1 MAAIWAFNAFTIMKA
16 GQVPD
21 MDAKGRHAA
30 TPSQPAHG
38 APDKRTAAGSR
49 WLTPALQSF
58 GLCLLFAAMVWGGV
72 SVYVCLLVGL
82 LILWLPIFLPSLFA
96 GRTPVAE
103 EEAGED
109 GMTRLTRDL
118 SRSTSHNALSAAAVA
133 FSVRQLAGKLQS
145 QVNAAEQIVS
155 SADVMIA
162 TERATSTLSQQ
173 ALTAASQ
180 ARESSGAGLSVL
192 NESIGLMH
200 QLSERADSSREL
212 IEALSQRSEDIQ
224 RVTAVIQSIASQ
236 TNLLALNAAIE
247 AARAGEHGRG
257 FAVVADEVRGLAGRT
272 ATATSE
278 VGEMVVDIQQRT
290 RQVVEQ
296 IRQLSGDLSGG
307 VAQVESTGQQLANIA
322 QLAVGVE
329 QQVGEIARGAQ
340 TNQEQLSSLFV
351 AVEQMRSDLAIS
363 DDQTRRLAQSA
374 LQMEEQAETISERLA
389 QVGLDDYHQRI
400 YDLARE
406 GASQIAATFEQDID
420 QGRVSLTDLFDR
432 TYQPIANTSPA
443 KYQTRFDRYTDQTL
457 PAIQEPLLTR
467 HEGLVF
473 AIACTQQGYV
483 PTHNQVFSRPLTGDT
498 AVDAVNNRSKRKFD
512 DRTGIRCGSHQQ
524 PVLLQ
529 TYTRDTGELMH
540 DLSVPI
546 VVKGRHWGGLRLGY
560 RPEKS

>member
-1 MAAIWAFNAFTIMKA
+1 
-16 GQVPD
+16 

-30 TPSQPAHG
+30 TPSHPAHASADG
-38 APDKRTAAGSR
+38 QVRTGSR
-49 WLTPALQSF
+49 WLTPALQSL
-58 GLCLLFAAMVWGGV
+58 GLCLLFAAMAWVGV
-72 SVYVCLLVGL
+72 SVYVSLPVALLV
-82 LILWLPIFLPSLFA
+82 LWLPALFA
-96 GRTPVAE
+96 KRTPETVA
-103 EEAGED
+103 GTSED

-155 SADVMIA
+155 SADVMIT

-173 ALTAASQ
+173 ALSAASQ

-272 ATATSE
+272 ATATNE

-307 VAQVESTGQQLANIA
+307 VAQVESTGKQLANIA
-322 QLAVGVE
+322 ELAVGVE

-351 AVEQMRSDLAIS
+351 AVEQMRSDLAVS

-406 GASQIAATFEQDID
+406 GAGQIAAKFEQDID

-432 TYQPIANTSPA
+432 TYQPIASTSPA

-498 AVDAVNNRSKRKFD
+498 AVDAINNRTKRKFD

-546 VVKGRHWGGLRLGY
+546 IVKGRHWGGLRLGY